1 MAYVGMPYY
10 GYCPYTVAEDGTGKE
25 VETLGAGTITRS
37 AIKWSSNP
45 SAEMVE
51 LWAGDRM
58 EQQEGES
65 PTANVSIERSYLSV
79 EEEAKLGGH
88 TYTEAD
94 GMTHS
99 EDDIAPFC
107 RVAAMSK
114 QRTPDRTIKYKVV
127 TLMRVVFAP
136 VADEF
141 NTRQKSKTY
150 GTSTMTGTATTN
162 GDGAFAGKQEFDTY
176 DAALAHLKKM
186 LNIQEVPA
194 GGNA

>member
-1 MAYVGMPYY
+1 MAYIGMPYY
-10 GYCPYTVAEDGTGKE
+10 GYCTYTVAEDATGKE
-25 VETLGAGTITRS
+25 VETLDIGTITRS
-37 AIKWSSNP
+37 VIKWSSNP

-65 PTANVSIERSYLSV
+65 PTANVSVERSYLSP

-88 TYTEAD
+88 DYTEAD
-94 GMTHS
+94 GMTHG

-114 QRTPDRTIKYKVV
+114 LRTPTRKVRYKVV
-127 TLMRVVFAP
+127 TLMRAVFAP
-136 VADEF
+136 VADDF
-141 NTRQKSKTY
+141 SSRQKNKTF
-150 GTSTMTGTATTN
+150 GTSTITGTATTN
-162 GDGAFAGKQEFDTY
+162 ADGKFVNKKEFDDYTSALTY
-176 DAALAHLKKM
+176 LKTM
-186 LNIQEVPA
+186 LNIQEVPT